1 MILPRKKTLLNSP
14 PKFLFTFKRTM
25 FCPCLGVTKKLIVS
39 KEYDV
44 FMFEM
49 LFNNN
54 NIK

>member
-1 MILPRKKTLLNSP
+1 
-14 PKFLFTFKRTM
+14 M
-25 FCPCLGVTKKLIVS
+25 FCPCLGVTKKLIVI